1 MNKTLQDKFINLVC
15 RLSPEN
21 LTCDGE
27 CSPWEVKQRQ
37 SQIHREW
44 RELERQAGR
53 TVSYEEIETAMIAEY
68 R

>member
-1 MNKTLQDKFINLVC
+1 MDKNLENKFINLVC

-37 SQIHREW
+37 NQIFREW

-53 TVSYEEIETAMIAEY
+53 TVTVEEIESLLY
-68 R
+68 KV